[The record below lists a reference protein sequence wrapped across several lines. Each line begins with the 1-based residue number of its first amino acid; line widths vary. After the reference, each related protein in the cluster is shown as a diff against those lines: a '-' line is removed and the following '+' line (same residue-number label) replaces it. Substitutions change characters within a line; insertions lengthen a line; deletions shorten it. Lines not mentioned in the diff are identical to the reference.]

1 MRNHFEGQMPRGI
14 NGLVSLVHL
23 YLAHN
28 RFSGE
33 IDGNLFGG
41 MKALVKVHLE
51 GNQFSGQ
58 IPESLTKLPKL
69 TELNLEDN
77 MFTGKIPAFKQKNL
91 VTVNVANNQ
100 LEGRIPFT
108 LGLMNFTFFS
118 GIIVISVYFS
128 FINYHDHLSHS

>member
-1 MRNHFEGQMPRGI
+1 MRNHFEGKIPRGL

-33 IDGNLFGG
+33 IDGDLFAG
-41 MKALVKVHLE
+41 MKALMKVHLE
-51 GNQFSGQ
+51 GNQFSGK
-58 IPESLTKLPKL
+58 IPESLGKLPRL

-108 LGLMNFTFFS
+108 LGLMNITFFL
-118 GIIVISVYFS
+118 GD
-128 FINYHDHLSHS
+128 NHHLYLFFL